1 MTKNDLYYSLD
12 CEMVGVGPE
21 GLESAVARV
30 TLVNWTEQ
38 VVLDS
43 FVKVPQKVT
52 DYRTFVS
59 GITTKDLEG
68 PNAMDLEDVRN
79 IVCRTLSGKILIG
92 HALENDLKALQ
103 ITHPWHD
110 IRDSASYPPFM
121 KEITALGDK
130 SSTEPVLRP
139 RKLKELV
146 QNKLG
151 REIQDLGRAHDPVED
166 ARAALQLY
174 KSERL
179 AWEKHLINQVATAR
193 PQEGG
198 REGAEP
204 SNDRLSPDNFSY
216 NNSPPY
222 PSSPHQPK
230 SPPPMP
236 LVTPPPPT
244 GYLNAGYPMYC
255 RGRSAPSRMQGYNH
269 HCPHPPPPPSAYY
282 DYPQGGHRYT
292 Y

>member
-1 MTKNDLYYSLD
+1 
-12 CEMVGVGPE
+12 
-21 GLESAVARV
+21 
-30 TLVNWTEQ
+30 
-38 VVLDS
+38 
-43 FVKVPQKVT
+43 
-52 DYRTFVS
+52 
-59 GITTKDLEG
+59 
-68 PNAMDLEDVRN
+68 
-79 IVCRTLSGKILIG
+79 
-92 HALENDLKALQ
+92 
-103 ITHPWHD
+103 
-110 IRDSASYPPFM
+110 M
-121 KEITALGDK
+121 KEINVVCDK
-130 SSTEPVLRP
+130 SITEPVLRP

-151 REIQDLGRAHDPVED
+151 REIQDLGRAHDPVGD

-204 SNDRLSPDNFSY
+204 SNDRLSPDNFLY

-222 PSSPHQPK
+222 PSSPHQHPK

-244 GYLNAGYPMYC
+244 GYPSAGYPMYC
-255 RGRSAPSRMQGYNH
+255 RGRS
-269 HCPHPPPPPSAYY
+269 
-282 DYPQGGHRYT
+282 
-292 Y
+292 